1 MKKVLTVLI
10 MSAALMA
17 PSVQAEGLAVDAS
30 LDYSTE
36 HYVRGLN
43 YAEDALGV
51 GLNGSYDLNWAT
63 AFGSVYNVPNIGG
76 DGAVNHTAFGLAR
89 GVDLGAF
96 SFTGSLELQ
105 HHNAATDSTEVG
117 FGVTFDSLPIIGDYV
132 DVGLTLWDN
141 NDLDYNGIELSVY
154 GTTLDVPFVEG
165 FGLTPFFELGEFD
178 TYDYVKVGGTLGY
191 DLGKVQPY
199 LSTFWLES
207 EDSPFGDEDGW
218 TVQTG
223 LNFSF

>member
-1 MKKVLTVLI
+1 
-10 MSAALMA
+10 MSAALLA
-17 PSVQAEGLAVDAS
+17 PSVQAEGLAVDAT
-30 LDYSTE
+30 LEYSTE

-51 GLNGSYDLNWAT
+51 GLNGTYDLSWAT
-63 AFGSVYNVPNIGG
+63 AYGSVYNVPTIGG
-76 DGAVNHTAFGLAR
+76 EGAVNHTALGFAR

-96 SFTGSLELQ
+96 SFTGALEVQ
-105 HHNAATDSTEVG
+105 HHNAAIDSTEVG
-117 FGVTFDSLPIIGDYV
+117 FGVTFDSLPIIGDFV

-141 NDLDYNGIELSVY
+141 QDLDYNGLELSIY
-154 GTTLDVPFVEG
+154 GSTLDVPFVEG
-165 FGLTPFFELGEFD
+165 FGLTPFLELGEFD

-191 DLGKVQPY
+191 DLGKVAPY
-199 LSTFWLES
+199 VSTFWLES